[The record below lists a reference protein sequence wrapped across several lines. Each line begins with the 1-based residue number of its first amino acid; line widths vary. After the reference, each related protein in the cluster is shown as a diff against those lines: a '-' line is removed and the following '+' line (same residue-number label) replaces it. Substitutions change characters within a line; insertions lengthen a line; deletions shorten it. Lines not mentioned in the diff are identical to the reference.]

1 MNDNKSDNNLSFS
14 ATFNMTDGW
23 RKFREEQL
31 KEMQDEQKR
40 VEDML
45 LKKIDEFL
53 QKYTTFN
60 VNQNE
65 RNDDKLLDAVAF
77 IARGCVIIGW
87 NECFKYHFE
96 KTNEDEKGH

>member
-1 MNDNKSDNNLSFS
+1 MNYNKSNLSFS

-23 RKFREEQL
+23 RKFRDEQS
-31 KEMQDEQKR
+31 KEMQDEQKS

-45 LKKIDEFL
+45 LKKIDDFL
-53 QKYTTFN
+53 SKHVQFN
-60 VNQNE
+60 PDKK
-65 RNDDKLLDAVAF
+65 DDKLLDAVTILAF
-77 IARGCVIIGW
+77 NSALIGW

>member
-1 MNDNKSDNNLSFS
+1 MNYNKSNLSFS

-23 RKFREEQL
+23 RKFRDEQS

-77 IARGCVIIGW
+77 IARGCAIIGW
-87 NECFKYHFE
+87 NECLNYHFE
-96 KTNEDEKGH
+96 K